1 MIVFFNDIPLYIINK
16 TDNPDPEHYQVHI
29 NIGKEALIPEKLIH
43 NVLVTG
49 AGKKDIDKIIELL
62 EENVFNQVISITIA
76 VNNYIAAKDYLK
88 SHFRIVNA
96 AGGVVRKGDKILMIY
111 RLKKWDLPKGKLDTG
126 EKPRKGAVREVEEE
140 CNIKVEAGKKIC
152 NTWHTYSLNGKKIL
166 KKTNWYAMECMD
178 DSNMKPQKDENIEE
192 VKWLKTKDL
201 FHGLKDSYRSVR
213 YVFQKFK
220 EKTGAKNIL

>member
-220 EKTGAKNIL
+220 EKTGAENIL

>member
-1 MIVFFNDIPLYIINK
+1 MIVFFNDIPLYIIKK

-96 AGGVVRKGDKILMIY
+96 AGGIVRKGDKILMIY

-220 EKTGAKNIL
+220 EKTGAENIL